1 MTDSV
6 ENIEDRTLAH
16 TVYLALGTNTGERLA
31 NLRAALAS
39 LPPEVQ
45 VQAESSIY
53 ETEPWG
59 YIDQPAFLNMAIRA
73 ETDLPPLELLVYLKA
88 LERTLGRVPTF
99 QNGPR
104 LIDMDILFYDHLTLD
119 MPELSIPHLRLHE
132 RAFVLVPL
140 AEIAPELMYPR
151 LGRSVAQL
159 LETVD
164 RRGVRLFNGDR

>member
-1 MTDSV
+1 MTDSA
-6 ENIEDRTLAH
+6 ENIDH
-16 TVYLALGTNTGERLA
+16 IVYLALGTNTGDRLA
-31 NLRAALAS
+31 NLRATLAS

-45 VQAESSIY
+45 VEAESSVY

-59 YIDQPAFLNMAIRA
+59 YIDQPAFLNMVIRA
-73 ETDLPPLELLVYLKA
+73 GTNLPPLELLAYLKA

-104 LIDMDILFYDHLTLD
+104 LIDMDILFYDSLTLD
-119 MPELSIPHLRLHE
+119 MPELSLPHLRLHE

-164 RRGVRLFNGDR
+164 RHGVRLFDGGG